1 MVRQEADAPSEA
13 GRTVPLNGGSSYRSR
28 SSAVVGARLADPG
41 RMRWFVVVLAVTGC
55 SYYTVAPDDAR
66 RVAAMSREQR
76 ESISVEAVRDDGKVV
91 RVRPAELR
99 LVGPWHD
106 GEPMHLQ
113 RPAHPAVTAGAVI
126 TVAGLVFVVSGGV
139 VMAMGPSRTSSG
151 NCDIC
156 GFSAGYGQQAVGG
169 ALLGIGIA
177 EVVIGGVALAI
188 GATRQNPDEVVA
200 R

>member
-1 MVRQEADAPSEA
+1 
-13 GRTVPLNGGSSYRSR
+13 
-28 SSAVVGARLADPG
+28 
-41 RMRWFVVVLAVTGC
+41 MRWLPVVLAVTGC

-76 ESISVEAVRDDGKVV
+76 ESSSVDAVRDDGKLV

-99 LVGPWHD
+99 LVERWHD

-113 RPAHPAVTAGAVI
+113 RPAHPALTPGAVV
-126 TVAGLVFVVSGGV
+126 TVAGLVFVVSGAAV
-139 VMAMGPSRTSSG
+139 RAMGPSPTSSG

-156 GFSAGYGQQAVGG
+156 GFSTGYAKNAVGG
-169 ALLGIGIA
+169 ALLGIGVA

-188 GATRQNPDEVVA
+188 GATRPNPDEVVA

>member
-1 MVRQEADAPSEA
+1 
-13 GRTVPLNGGSSYRSR
+13 
-28 SSAVVGARLADPG
+28 
-41 RMRWFVVVLAVTGC
+41 MRWLAVALAVSGC

-76 ESISVEAVRDDGKVV
+76 ESSSIEAVRDDGKLV

-99 LVGPWHD
+99 LVEPWHD
-106 GEPMHLQ
+106 GEPMHLR
-113 RPAHPAVTAGAVI
+113 RPAHPALTTGAVVTI
-126 TVAGLVFVVSGGV
+126 AGLMFVVSGV
-139 VMAMGPSRTSSG
+139 AVMAMGSSRTSSG

-156 GFSAGYGQQAVGG
+156 GFSAGYGNNVVAG
-169 ALLGIGIA
+169 ALIGIGIA

-188 GATRQNPDEVVA
+188 GATRPNPDEAVG